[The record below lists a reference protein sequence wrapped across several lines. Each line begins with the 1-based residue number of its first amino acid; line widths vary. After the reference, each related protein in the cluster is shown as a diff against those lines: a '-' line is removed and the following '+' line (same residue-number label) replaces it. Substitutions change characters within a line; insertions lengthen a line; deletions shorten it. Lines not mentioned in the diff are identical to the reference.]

1 MLSFLRLHNFRCY
14 GSLQW
19 EIPAE
24 GAMLLG
30 NNAQG
35 KTGLL
40 EALCFAL
47 TLHSPRT
54 GRMEHLAK
62 QGGGQC
68 FGISLQT
75 DGGTRRLQWRNK
87 QLSLA
92 KNGVETKDF
101 SSFLE
106 GAPPAVWLGNGDMA
120 LVTGT
125 GEDRRRYLDFL
136 GTQWHP
142 AYRTVLRDY
151 RKALK
156 LRNLLL
162 RSPRRSPAA
171 LRSYAE
177 VMARSGDILITL
189 RAGLIELLRP
199 HFTRHHTDI
208 SGREEPVGLV
218 YTPNSPTPLSEALE
232 RSREADER
240 AGFTTVGPHRDDFR
254 ILLSGMPAADF
265 ASEGQQRTL
274 AVSLVLAQ
282 SGLLHVETGRP
293 PILLIDDIF
302 GELDPARRKALLRN
316 LPPESQVFITTTHLS
331 WLGAE
336 PPPLPTLK
344 LEGGNLFP
352 AGENNG

>member
-62 QGGGQC
+62 QGGHS
-68 FGISLQT
+68 FGIALQT
-75 DGGTRRLQWRNK
+75 DEGTRRLLWRNK

-92 KNGVETKDF
+92 KNGVEAKDF

-106 GAPPAVWLGNGDMA
+106 GAPPVVWLGNGDMA
-120 LVTGT
+120 LVTGA

-162 RSPRRSPAA
+162 RTPRRSPAA

-177 VMARSGDILITL
+177 VMAHNGDILITL
-189 RAGLIELLRP
+189 RARLIDLLRP
-199 HFTRHHTDI
+199 YLTHHHSDI
-208 SGREEPVGLV
+208 SGREELVDLV
-218 YTPNSPTPLSEALE
+218 YTPNSPAPLLQALE
-232 RSREADER
+232 QSLEADER

-316 LPPESQVFITTTHLS
+316 LPQESQVFITTTHLS
-331 WLGAE
+331 WLSGEA
-336 PPPLPTLK
+336 PPLPALK
-344 LEGGNLFP
+344 LEGGQLFP
-352 AGENNG
+352 PDASNC